1 LPQPIRFSVAL
12 SNQNIAW
19 PDYIAALQAADEL
32 AFETFWSFDH
42 LMPIGGD
49 LEGPCHECYTTLA
62 AHAQATKRI
71 RVGALVSGAAYRNP
85 ALQIKLATQVDVISG
100 GRFDFG
106 IGAGWAER
114 EFRAYDIPF
123 ASPRERV
130 GRLRETLVLAKRLWS
145 GDPHKKVTYEGKYV
159 RAYDLFLNPQ
169 PVQRPRP
176 PILIG
181 GGGEQLTLRVV
192 ARHADIW
199 HGFGDLATLGRKMA
213 LLDGYAQEYGRDPGR
228 IARSTNVS
236 LWVGEPPAALQERLG
251 GASRSLIAGTP
262 EAIEARLREYIQAGI
277 TYFIVGS
284 PGGVDL
290 DNWRRISEQ
299 IIPRFQGQQA
309 SPEGSSGPGAAGV
322 AGVTGAALRP

>member
-1 LPQPIRFSVAL
+1 MSQQSPRVRFAVAL

-19 PDYIAALQAADEL
+19 ADYHMALLAADEM

-49 LEGPCHECYTTLA
+49 PEGSCFECYTTLA
-62 AHAQATKRI
+62 AFAEATKRI
-71 RVGALVSGAAYRNP
+71 RIGALVSGAAYRNA
-85 ALQIKLATQVDVISG
+85 ALQIKMATQIDVISG

-114 EFRAYDIPF
+114 EFRAYDLPF
-123 ASPRERV
+123 ASPKERV
-130 GRLRETLVLAKRLWS
+130 GKLRETVELAKLLWS
-145 GDPHKKVTYEGKYV
+145 GDPRQKVTYEGEYV

-199 HGFGDLATLGRKMA
+199 HGFGDLPTLQRKIA
-213 LLDGYAQEYGRDPGR
+213 LIDDYARRYKRDPGE
-228 IARSTNVS
+228 IVKSTNAGI
-236 LWVGEPPAALQERLG
+236 WVGEPPAALLQRLG
-251 GASRSLIAGTP
+251 ERGARSLIAGTP
-262 EAIEARLREYIQAGI
+262 EAIEARLREYVAAGI

-284 PGGVDL
+284 LGGVDL
-290 DNWRRISEQ
+290 DNWRRVSEQ
-299 IIPRFQGQQA
+299 IIPRFQ
-309 SPEGSSGPGAAGV
+309 V
-322 AGVTGAALRP
+322 

>member
-1 LPQPIRFSVAL
+1 MIVAGTTREDTLPHPIRFSVAL

-19 PDYIAALQAADEL
+19 ADYMTALRAADEL

-49 LEGPCHECYTTLA
+49 MDGSCHECYTTLA
-62 AHAQATKRI
+62 AFAQATKRI
-71 RVGALVSGAAYRNP
+71 RVGALVTGAAYRNP
-85 ALQIKLATQVDVISG
+85 GLQIKMATQVDVIAN

-114 EFRAYDIPF
+114 EFRAFDLPF
-123 ASPRERV
+123 ATPKERI
-130 GRLRETLVLAKRLWS
+130 GRLRKTLELAKLLWS
-145 GDPHKKVTYEGKYV
+145 GDPTRKVTYEGKYV
-159 RAYDLFLNPQ
+159 RATDLFLNPQ

-199 HGFGDLATLGRKMA
+199 HGFGDKDTLKRKID
-213 LLDGYAQEYGRDPGR
+213 LIDGYARGYDRDPAE
-228 IARSTNVS
+228 IVKSTNVGI
-236 LWVGEPPAALQERLG
+236 WVGEPPAALLERLG
-251 GASRSLIAGTP
+251 ERGAQSLMAGDTG
-262 EAIEARLREYIQAGI
+262 AIEKKIREYVGLGVS
-277 TYFIVGS
+277 YFILGS

-290 DNWRRISEQ
+290 DNWRRVSEQ
-299 IIPRFQGQQA
+299 VIPRFRDVNA
-309 SPEGSSGPGAAGV
+309 
-322 AGVTGAALRP
+322 R

>member
-1 LPQPIRFSVAL
+1 MATQPAQTAKTGVRFSVAL
-12 SNQNIAW
+12 SNQHIGW
-19 PDYIAALQAADEL
+19 DDYKTALLAADEM

-49 LEGPCHECYTTLA
+49 PDGSCHECYTTLA
-62 AHAQATKRI
+62 AFAALTKRI
-71 RVGALVSGAAYRNP
+71 RIGALVSGAAYRNP
-85 ALQIKLATQVDVISG
+85 AMQIKLATQIDVISD

-114 EFRAYDIPF
+114 EFRAFNLPF
-123 ASPRERV
+123 STPKERI
-130 GRLRETLVLAKRLWS
+130 GMLRETLVLAKRLWS
-145 GDPHKKVTYEGKYV
+145 GDPTKKVTYEGKYV
-159 RAYDLFLNPQ
+159 QAYDLFLNPQ

-199 HGFGDLATLGRKMA
+199 HGFGDLDTLKRKIA
-213 LLDGYAQEYGRDPGR
+213 LIDDYAREYKRDPAS
-228 IARSTNVS
+228 IAKSTNVAI
-236 LWVGEPPAALQERLG
+236 WVGDPSSVPAQAAGGRGGGRPP
-251 GASRSLIAGTP
+251 IAGTP
-262 EAIEARLREYIQAGI
+262 EQIEAKLREYVDAGI

-284 PGGVDL
+284 QGGVHL

-299 IIPRFQGQQA
+299 VIPRFQG
-309 SPEGSSGPGAAGV
+309 
-322 AGVTGAALRP
+322 

>member
-1 LPQPIRFSVAL
+1 MPRIRFSVAL

-19 PDYIAALQAADEL
+19 DAYTAALKAADEM

-49 LEGPCHECYTTLA
+49 MDGSCHECYTTLA
-62 AHAQATKRI
+62 AFAAMTKRI
-71 RVGALVSGAAYRNP
+71 RIGALVSGAAYRNP
-85 ALQIKLATQVDVISG
+85 GMQIKEATQVDVISN

-114 EFRAYDIPF
+114 EYRAFDLPF
-123 ASPRERV
+123 TTPKERI
-130 GRLRETLVLAKRLWS
+130 GKLREVVELAKLLWS
-145 GDPHKKVTYEGKYV
+145 GDPTKKITYEGKYV
-159 RAYDLFLNPQ
+159 TARDLFLNPQ

-199 HGFGDLATLGRKMA
+199 HAFGDKETLTRKIGLIDEYARGYKRDPAEIVKSTNAAIWVGSPPDELLQRLSRGGRPASLISGDPGAIEKQ
-213 LLDGYAQEYGRDPGR
+213 LQEYVD
-228 IARSTNVS
+228 
-236 LWVGEPPAALQERLG
+236 LG
-251 GASRSLIAGTP
+251 IG
-262 EAIEARLREYIQAGI
+262 
-277 TYFIVGS
+277 YFILSS

-290 DNWRRISEQ
+290 DNWRRVSEQ
-299 IIPRFQGQQA
+299 VLPRFA
-309 SPEGSSGPGAAGV
+309 S
-322 AGVTGAALRP
+322 

>member
-1 LPQPIRFSVAL
+1 LPHPIRFSVSVA
-12 SNQNIAW
+12 NQHIAW
-19 PDYIAALQAADEL
+19 PDYVAALRAADEL

-49 LEGPCHECYTTLA
+49 LEGSCHECYTTLA

-71 RVGALVSGAAYRNP
+71 RIGALVSGAAYRNA

-114 EFRAYDIPF
+114 EFRAYDLPY

-192 ARHADIW
+192 ARHADTW
-199 HGFGDLATLGRKMA
+199 HAFGDVATLRRKMA
-213 LLDGYAQEYGRDPGR
+213 LLDGYAREYGRDPGR
-228 IARSTNVS
+228 IARSSSVPI
-236 LWVGEPPAALQERLG
+236 WVGEPPPAILERAG
-251 GASRSLIAGTP
+251 RGERSGAPRSLIAGTP
-262 EAIEARLREYIQAGI
+262 EAIEDRLREYIKAGI
-277 TYFIVGS
+277 TYFVVSS

-299 IIPRFQGQQA
+299 IIPRFQGQQ
-309 SPEGSSGPGAAGV
+309 G
-322 AGVTGAALRP
+322 

>member
-1 LPQPIRFSVAL
+1 MPQPIRFSVAL

-19 PDYIAALQAADEL
+19 PDYITALQAADEL

-49 LEGPCHECYTTLA
+49 PDGPCHECYTTLA

-114 EFRAYDIPF
+114 EFRAYD
-123 ASPRERV
+123 
-130 GRLRETLVLAKRLWS
+130 
-145 GDPHKKVTYEGKYV
+145 
-159 RAYDLFLNPQ
+159 LFLNPQ

-213 LLDGYAQEYGRDPGR
+213 ILDGYAQEYGRDPGR

-236 LWVGEPPAALQERLG
+236 LWVGDPPAALRERLG

-262 EAIEARLREYIQAGI
+262 EAIEARLREYVQAGI

-309 SPEGSSGPGAAGV
+309 
-322 AGVTGAALRP
+322 